1 MATVSRR
8 NLVKDPRF
16 AVLPTVFE
24 TGTPS
29 FSTTH
34 VRPDRTKA
42 VKVDFPTDASSYPA
56 VWGPDVFTIT
66 SGQTLHIGAWVYED
80 DNTGQVVIVRDAPYQ
95 EWTHNT
101 VRGWNW
107 ITRSFTG
114 AMTSLLYF
122 GVNYYGGYSL
132 WFSDPIAEIRTT
144 VLSSSDYFDALFPT
158 ETRVEDNATR
168 SYGWEG
174 TANNSPSLQYDWEL
188 PADVPTTLA
197 DPTVVQTSCSG
208 DNQVAPTLT
217 RPSNTSSVV
226 YTQTGNVV
234 AGGST
239 TVTATAQAGYIL
251 PASRVGWTIAGNRK
265 TATWVISW
273 ANPSC
278 TVTTTLT
285 DPTIAQTSCFGG
297 SQIAPTLTR
306 PTNTSSVVYTQ
317 SGNVVAGGTTTITA
331 TAQTGYILPASQTD
345 WIIAGNRKTATW
357 VVFWANPNCTV
368 PDATVYPEDP
378 LVLQP
383 YCVGSTL
390 IPPSISRPVN
400 TMSIVYTQS
409 GSVLPGGSTTVTAT
423 AQSGYVFPSS
433 VPGWTAT
440 GSNKVLNF
448 VVYWSNPNCE
458 VLG

>member
-16 AVLPTVFE
+16 AVLPTVLE

-56 VWGPDVFTIT
+56 
-66 SGQTLHIGAWVYED
+66 
-80 DNTGQVVIVRDAPYQ
+80 
-95 EWTHNT
+95 
-101 VRGWNW
+101 
-107 ITRSFTG
+107 
-114 AMTSLLYF
+114 
-122 GVNYYGGYSL
+122 
-132 WFSDPIAEIRTT
+132 
-144 VLSSSDYFDALFPT
+144 
-158 ETRVEDNATR
+158 
-168 SYGWEG
+168 
-174 TANNSPSLQYDWEL
+174 
-188 PADVPTTLA
+188 DVPTTLA

-208 DNQVAPTLT
+208 DDQVAPTLT
-217 RPSNTSSVV
+217 RPANTSSVV

-239 TVTATAQAGYIL
+239 TVTATAQA
-251 PASRVGWTIAGNRK
+251 
-265 TATWVISW
+265 
-273 ANPSC
+273 
-278 TVTTTLT
+278 
-285 DPTIAQTSCFGG
+285 
-297 SQIAPTLTR
+297 
-306 PTNTSSVVYTQ
+306 
-317 SGNVVAGGTTTITA
+317 
-331 TAQTGYILPASQTD
+331 GYILPASQTD

-390 IPPSISRPVN
+390 IPPSISKPVN

-409 GSVLPGGSTTVTAT
+409 GFVLPGGSTTVTAT